1 MPVPE
6 GAIMN
11 AIHPSELLRALPY
24 ARRYARALT
33 GGRDTGDALVATA
46 LKAPMPDVAPRL
58 ALFAAVARAA
68 PDAPSP
74 GGPNPLQ
81 RHLLLLTALEDLS
94 LDDAAA
100 ILDIDRDTAEREFAA
115 GRAALRATAATDILV
130 IEDEPIIALDLK
142 RLVETCGHRVVGIAA
157 SEAAALRLATD
168 KRPGLILADINLG
181 RGGDGSNAVA
191 RIQKAMT
198 VPVIF
203 VTAYPERL
211 LTAEGVE
218 PAFIIS
224 KPFEPLALAIATFQA
239 VYGGRVPMAEA
250 AAAR

>member
-1 MPVPE
+1 MD
-6 GAIMN
+6 
-11 AIHPSELLRALPY
+11 RA
-24 ARRYARALT
+24 
-33 GGRDTGDALVATA
+33 V
-46 LKAPMPDVAPRL
+46 
-58 ALFAAVARAA
+58 
-68 PDAPSP
+68 
-74 GGPNPLQ
+74 
-81 RHLLLLTALEDLS
+81 
-94 LDDAAA
+94 
-100 ILDIDRDTAEREFAA
+100 AERELEA

-130 IEDEPIIALDLK
+130 IEDEPIIALDLR

-157 SEAAALRLATD
+157 SEAAAVRLATE

-181 RGGDGSNAVA
+181 RGGDGSHAVA
-191 RIQKAMT
+191 RIQQTMT

-239 VYGGRVPMAEA
+239 VNGGRVPAV
-250 AAAR
+250 

>member
-1 MPVPE
+1 
-6 GAIMN
+6 MN

-24 ARRYARALT
+24 VRRYARALT
-33 GGRDTGDALVATA
+33 GARDSGDALVAAA
-46 LKAPMPDVAPRL
+46 LSAPLPDVAPRL
-58 ALFAAVARAA
+58 ALYAAVARTATSTQSSTG
-68 PDAPSP
+68 PD
-74 GGPNPLQ
+74 PLQ
-81 RHLLLLTALEDLS
+81 RNLLLLTALEDLTVE
-94 LDDAAA
+94 DAAV
-100 ILDIDRDTAEREFAA
+100 ILDIDRAEAEAELER

-142 RLVETCGHRVVGIAA
+142 RLVETCGHRVVGVAA
-157 SEAAALRLATD
+157 SEAAALRLAME

-191 RIQKAMT
+191 RIQQAMT

-224 KPFEPLALAIATFQA
+224 KPFEPLALAIATYQA
-239 VYGGRVPMAEA
+239 VNGGRVPVA
-250 AAAR
+250 